1 MLPEEFTLTK
11 RLYEEYKEDYQLANP
26 TLQAVDEY
34 LENRRTGNY
43 WHYDLSESFKD
54 EYNYFLKNDLYFTGS
69 PVARYISF
77 YDERKQEYVKEFS
90 DTLDIDFIIKELN
103 EISKI
108 GFEYCPENLK
118 ENIKH
123 SINRQK
129 EFLFEEAIQ
138 TNYTIEKIKNRWGEI
153 EYTYRKDLSDIPK
166 ESLTDLSDSTFSEKI
181 IYVESLGV
189 IDYLKTRAE
198 LGFSIKNIA
207 SLLSGITGE
216 NPDSIQSAIN
226 PINNKQAK
234 QKNNPMKNSKKVSKI
249 HGKII
254 EKGFKP
260 KE

>member
-1 MLPEEFTLTK
+1 MLPKEFTLTK
-11 RLYEEYKEDYQLANP
+11 RSYEDYKDDYQLANP

-129 EFLFEEAIQ
+129 EFLFEQAMQ
-138 TNYTIEKIKNRWGEI
+138 TSYNIEKIKNRWGDV
-153 EYTYRKDLSDIPK
+153 EYTYKKDLSDIPK
-166 ESLTDLSDSTFSEKI
+166 ESLTDLSDSTLVEKI
-181 IYVESLGV
+181 IFLESLDV

-198 LGFSIKNIA
+198 SGFSISGIA

-216 NPDSIQSAIN
+216 KPGSIQSAIN
-226 PINNKQAK
+226 PINNKHVK
-234 QKNNPMKNSKKVSKI
+234 QDKNPMKNPKKVSII
-249 HGKII
+249 HDKII
-254 EKGFKP
+254 KKGFKP